1 MISVDAKN
9 EGIMRS
15 YTGHGMIEK
24 HPAGLTIAGVMG
36 HELGHVNGA
45 KNLALAGG
53 ETVVSQNIQ
62 LNIEFDGS
70 RLVAT
75 SGRATTVTAR
85 TDPASSYKN
94 NIANFEL
101 EMTQKSKTGGPI
113 KSLSQLKPTAN
124 SAAGETGETEDTFS
138 AKAAQLSSILTQQ
151 KQKLENKIQQLNEN
165 TAAAA
170 RLNLNITA
178 PENFAAQGEDAPAP
192 QLAGGNAEEA
202 AARDS
207 AARRQASQ
215 RLAAVREQIS
225 KIDNIMASLKIAKSV
240 QMLNGLLQAVAG
252 VSMTAGGDVAAAPD
266 SAAGANSSNLS
277 LRAPANRKSAIEN
290 MISLIEESLRGMM
303 VNLKV

>member
-1 MISVDAKN
+1 MLGVDAKN

-15 YTGHGMIEK
+15 YSGHGMIER

-36 HELGHVNGA
+36 HELGHINEA
-45 KNLALAGG
+45 KSLALTGG

-101 EMTQKSKTGGPI
+101 EMAQKSKTGDPI
-113 KSLSQLKPTAN
+113 KNLSQLKQAAN
-124 SAAGETGETEDTFS
+124 SAAGETGETEDDFS
-138 AKAAQLSSILTQQ
+138 AKAAQLSSLLTQQ
-151 KQKLENKIQQLNEN
+151 KQKLESKLQRLSENSAAAAKLNLNAPSSGAFAPTGEDAG
-165 TAAAA
+165 TAAAD
-170 RLNLNITA
+170 IM
-178 PENFAAQGEDAPAP
+178 
-192 QLAGGNAEEA
+192 AGGNAEDT
-202 AARDS
+202 AARD
-207 AARRQASQ
+207 AAVRRQASQ
-215 RLAAVREQIS
+215 RLALVREQIS

-252 VSMTAGGDVAAAPD
+252 VGMTAVGDIAAAPD
-266 SAAGANSSNLS
+266 SPASSLAV
-277 LRAPANRKSAIEN
+277 RAPSNRKSAVEN

>member
-1 MISVDAKN
+1 MLGVDAKN

-15 YTGHGMIEK
+15 YSGHGMIEK

-36 HELGHVNGA
+36 HELGHINGA

-62 LNIEFDGS
+62 LNIEFEGS

-101 EMTQKSKTGGPI
+101 EMAQKSKTGGPI
-113 KSLSQLKPTAN
+113 KNLSQLKQAAN
-124 SAAGETGETEDTFS
+124 SAAGETGETEDDFS
-138 AKAAQLSSILTQQ
+138 VKAAQLSSLLTQQ
-151 KQKLENKIQQLNEN
+151 KQKLESKLQRLSENSAAAAKLNLNAPSSGAFAPTGEDTG
-165 TAAAA
+165 TAAAD
-170 RLNLNITA
+170 IM
-178 PENFAAQGEDAPAP
+178 
-192 QLAGGNAEEA
+192 AGGNAEEA
-202 AARDS
+202 SVRDA

-215 RLAAVREQIS
+215 RLASVREQIS

-252 VSMTAGGDVAAAPD
+252 VSMTAGGDIAAATD
-266 SAAGANSSNLS
+266 SPASSMAV
-277 LRAPANRKSAIEN
+277 RAPSNRKSAVEN